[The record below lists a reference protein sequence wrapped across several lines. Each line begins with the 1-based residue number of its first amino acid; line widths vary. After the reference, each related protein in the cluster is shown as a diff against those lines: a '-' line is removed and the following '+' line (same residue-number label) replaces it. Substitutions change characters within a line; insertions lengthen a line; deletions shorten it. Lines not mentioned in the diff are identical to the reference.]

1 MRECHENAVQD
12 GKEESSML
20 PALRFLALALLFHV
34 VAMDWWVD
42 PEYLWTFRNGA
53 ELPENVIYSSSVLMI
68 THAGYLT
75 RFQGLLLGLWVPG
88 VFLVVAF
95 FFVCFGE
102 SRRNGRAPAEPTAV
116 APPSEERSG

>member
-1 MRECHENAVQD
+1 
-12 GKEESSML
+12 ML
-20 PALRFLALALLFHV
+20 PALGFLALALLFHM

-53 ELPENVIYSSSVLMI
+53 KLPANAIYWSTVLMI

-75 RFQGLLLGLWVPG
+75 RFWGLLLGLWVPG

-102 SRRNGRAPAEPTAV
+102 SRRNGRAAGPSAV